1 MANIKSAKK
10 RIKVISKKTLRNK
23 MIKSATKTAVKKAQ
37 AAIASGDKAAA
48 EAACKDAISAIDKA
62 YTKGIFH
69 KNAAARKKSTIQ
81 RLYNAM

>member
-10 RIKVISKKTLRNK
+10 RIKVI
-23 MIKSATKTAVKKAQ
+23 KSATKTAVKKAQ
-37 AAIASGDKAAA
+37 LAIAAGDKAAA
-48 EAACKDAISAIDKA
+48 EVACKEAIAAIDRA

-69 KNAAARKKSTIQ
+69 KNAAARRKSTIQ

>member
-23 MIKSATKTAVKKAQ
+23 MIKSATKTAVKKAN
-37 AAIASGDKAAA
+37 AAITAGDKAAA
-48 EAACKDAISAIDKA
+48 EVACKEAIAAIDRA
-62 YTKGIFH
+62 YVKGIFH
-69 KNAAARKKSTIQ
+69 KNAASRRKSTIQ